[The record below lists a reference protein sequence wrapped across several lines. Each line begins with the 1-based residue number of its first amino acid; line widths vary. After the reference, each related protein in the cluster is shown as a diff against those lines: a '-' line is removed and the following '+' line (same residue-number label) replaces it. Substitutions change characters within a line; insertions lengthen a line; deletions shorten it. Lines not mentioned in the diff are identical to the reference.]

1 MKKIIKQEQ
10 WVMLPTEDE
19 SQLMYWEI
27 DGVSLYKFIEIPSTD
42 IAFER
47 NHHLYLTFERE
58 IKGGDNV
65 WYIDKFTKKLSS
77 SGGAEYGSPQDV
89 VVATT
94 NRKLIR
100 EIIVNKYGTHELH
113 HLDISKSFIE
123 YYVKKEGKV
132 GDVEEIFHPMG
143 DGSWIEYK
151 PIEEKVSHY

>member
-1 MKKIIKQEQ
+1 MEIIKEQQ
-10 WVMLPTEDE
+10 WVMLPCER
-19 SQLMYWEI
+19 Q
-27 DGVSLYKFIEIPSTD
+27 GVIEINNVTKNWCVGGDMLQSQAIQPY
-42 IAFER
+42 
-47 NHHLYLTFERE
+47 HLYLTYERE

-113 HLDISKSFIE
+113 HLDIPKSFIK
-123 YYVKKEGKV
+123 YYVEKEGKV

-143 DGSWIEYK
+143 DGSFIEYK
-151 PIEEKVSHY
+151 PTEEKA